1 MALDVSPALSALMG
15 AFPTAPD
22 PTDAAP
28 LHVLVGDETA
38 LLREGIKTTLKL
50 LGRPLFV
57 EEADSWQLLLARC
70 NETRDL
76 DLVLIDE
83 DLVPS
88 WGEDDLPSLR
98 LAQPQSKIVMVSSHE
113 NGASLREALRHGVNG
128 YLSKKVSGRLL
139 MSALQLVLDGGT
151 YVSPAALLTAEPAD
165 GPRRT
170 GAAAAPFMGR
180 RTDLTS
186 RLTARQQEVLAQ
198 LLKGNSNK
206 LICRELGM
214 AMGTVKSHLAA
225 IFSALQVSSRT
236 AAIAAVTQVDTPRR
250 L

>member
-1 MALDVSPALSALMG
+1 MALDVSPALNALME
-15 AFPTAPD
+15 ALPTAQD
-22 PTDAAP
+22 PTAAVP

-50 LGRPLFV
+50 LGRPLIV
-57 EEADSWQLLLARC
+57 EEADSWQRLLARC
-70 NETRDL
+70 HEAPDL

-88 WGEDDLPSLR
+88 WGEDHLPGLR
-98 LAQPQSKIVMVSSHE
+98 LTQPRLKIVMVSSHE

-151 YVSPAALLTAEPAD
+151 YVSPTALLATAPDAE
-165 GPRRT
+165 PRRT
-170 GAAAAPFMGR
+170 ATAAAPFVGR

-186 RLTARQQEVLAQ
+186 RLTARQREVLAQ
-198 LLKGNSNK
+198 LMKGNSNK

-236 AAIAAVTQVDTPRR
+236 AAIAAVTQADTPRR
-250 L
+250 P

>member
-1 MALDVSPALSALMG
+1 MALDVSPHLSALMG
-15 AFPTAPD
+15 GLPTAQEL
-22 PTDAAP
+22 TDAGP

-38 LLREGIKTTLKL
+38 LLREGIKATLKL
-50 LGRPLFV
+50 LGRPLHV
-57 EEADSWQLLLARC
+57 EEFDSWQLLLARC
-70 NETRDL
+70 QEPGDL

-83 DLVPS
+83 DLVPT
-88 WGEDDLPSLR
+88 WGADDLPSLLLAHPR
-98 LAQPQSKIVMVSSHE
+98 LKIVMVSSHE
-113 NGASLREALRHGVNG
+113 NGTSMREALRHGVNG

-139 MSALQLVLDGGT
+139 LSALQLVLDGGT
-151 YVSPAALLTAEPAD
+151 YVSPQALLAAQPATD
-165 GPRRT
+165 PRCRAT
-170 GAAAAPFMGR
+170 TEAPFVGR

-186 RLTARQQEVLAQ
+186 RLTLRQQEVLAQ
-198 LLKGNSNK
+198 LMKGNSNK

-236 AAIAAVTQVDTPRR
+236 AAIAAVTQADTPRR